1 MKRMQGH
8 HYKRILFF
16 LLFSLF
22 GSWMHAQQQAL
33 LYYLVRQPV
42 VKTARPPLLI
52 LLHGYGSNET
62 DLFSLAEQ
70 LPPEF
75 MVVAARGPYTLSENS
90 YAWYHVDFSTG
101 APVANKTEEEQSRK
115 LLCDFIT
122 VLSLKHKFDLT
133 RIYLA
138 GFSQG
143 AIMSYNVGLLS
154 PSMVTGI
161 GVLSGRL
168 PDEVKARVKFTPEL
182 KALKIFVTHGTS
194 DATLPVQY
202 AAAAQEWMGKKGLKP
217 EVFILDG
224 PHTITPEM
232 LKAFND
238 WLERCLAIQQ

>member
-1 MKRMQGH
+1 MQVSKNT
-8 HYKRILFF
+8 YKRVLLLFF
-16 LLFSLF
+16 LMLLGSQLFSQ
-22 GSWMHAQQQAL
+22 HQAL
-33 LYYLVRQPV
+33 LYYLLRQPV

-52 LLHGYGSNET
+52 LLHGYGSNEA
-62 DLFSLAEQ
+62 DLFSLAEK

-75 MVVAARGPYTLSENS
+75 MVVAARGPYTLAENS

-101 APVANKTEEEQSRK
+101 SPVANKTEEEQSRK
-115 LLCDFIT
+115 MLCDFIT

-143 AIMSYNVGLLS
+143 GIMSYNVGLLS

-168 PDEVKARVKFTPEL
+168 PDEVKARVKVTPEL
-182 KALKIFVTHGTS
+182 KLLKIFATHGTS
-194 DATLPVQY
+194 DAMIPVQY
-202 AAAAQEWMGKKGLKP
+202 AAMAQEWMKKKGLKP

-224 PHTITPEM
+224 THTITPEM

-238 WLERCLAIQQ
+238 WLLRCLAAPQ